1 MLLTMVNRLCT
12 DGSIVGCEKEQ
23 SANIGEFS
31 ELAGTLTSP
40 TITLEDN
47 SLQDVTATE
56 AERSETIVAAVM
68 SFNNGHVVTI
78 MEMPVLTSTHI
89 HSIVLPS
96 TNTCTANHSVC
107 YFSSTVEVSVFGH

>member
-1 MLLTMVNRLCT
+1 MLLTVVNRLCT
-12 DGSIVGCEKEQ
+12 DGSVVGCEKEQ
-23 SANIGEFS
+23 TANIGEFS

-47 SLQDVTATE
+47 RLDDVTATE
-56 AERSETIVAAVM
+56 AERSETIAAAVM
-68 SFNNGHVVTI
+68 LFNNGHVVTI

-96 TNTCTANHSVC
+96 TNTCTANHSV
-107 YFSSTVEVSVFGH
+107 